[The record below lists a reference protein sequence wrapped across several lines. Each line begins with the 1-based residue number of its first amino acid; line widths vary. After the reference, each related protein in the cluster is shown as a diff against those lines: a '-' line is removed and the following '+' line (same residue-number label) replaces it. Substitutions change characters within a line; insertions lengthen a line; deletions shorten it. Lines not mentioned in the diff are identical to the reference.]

1 MFSEISESKMNRGL
15 KELNSNWESS
25 TSHRKR
31 LSGTKYETKHC
42 RSMVLRGTIATRG
55 GEPIIR
61 CKDYDYRRDARWLR
75 FYRLLLSMKLLFVYH
90 CLCYLMQKSS
100 RSKLLLSS
108 WQTQSV
114 ILLPLHS
121 FVPPYLYTPF
131 LTLMLSTRSTL
142 WLMWCGKSSTMGCTF
157 SSILILVLVLLLL
170 IRHLL
175 VTKIDY
181 LKWEQFRQSRWLQD
195 IAYFLGHPGEF

>member
-25 TSHRKR
+25 TSHRKP
-31 LSGTKYETKHC
+31 LSDTKYETKHC
-42 RSMVLRGTIATRG
+42 RSMVLRGTIATRC

-90 CLCYLMQKSS
+90 FLCYLMQKSS

-114 ILLPLHS
+114 ILLP
-121 FVPPYLYTPF
+121 PF
-131 LTLMLSTRSTL
+131 LTHMLSTRSTL
-142 WLMWCGKSSTMGCTF
+142 WLMWCGKSSTVGCAF

-170 IRHLL
+170 IPHLL
-175 VTKIDY
+175 VTKIDF

-195 IAYFLGHPGEF
+195 IAYFLERSEEF